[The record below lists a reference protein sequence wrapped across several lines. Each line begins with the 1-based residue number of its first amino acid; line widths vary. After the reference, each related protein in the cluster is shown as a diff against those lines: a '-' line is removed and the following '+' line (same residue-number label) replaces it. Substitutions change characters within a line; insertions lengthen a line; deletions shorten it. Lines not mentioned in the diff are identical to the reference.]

1 MKIYVLGTGNAL
13 RSEFDNTC
21 FLIDAD
27 KKYLIDCPR
36 DYYRKFKQFGID
48 VNDVHDVILTH
59 LHNDHVG
66 NLDDLFMDAHYIQKK
81 KINIYTTKHIFE
93 KLRERAKA
101 GVTDN
106 EPERHYSLED
116 FATLEELS
124 LERVYNN
131 GDIKIDI
138 RDNKH
143 DAGIPTIGLKV
154 NKGGII
160 LGYSSDDDLREN
172 DNFLWDSDIVFHEAA
187 INESSI
193 HTCYKKL
200 ENAVNDGKISKDKL
214 YLIHVPRIFDTELK
228 FAKEG
233 IYDVTNDG
241 ISFLGVKN
249 GIS

>member
-1 MKIYVLGTGNAL
+1 MEIYVLGIGSAL

-21 FLIDAD
+21 FMVNAD

-36 DYYRKFKQFGID
+36 DFYKKFMQFGM
-48 VNDVHDVILTH
+48 NANEVHDIILTH

-66 NLDDLFMDAHYIQKK
+66 NLDDLLLDAHYIQKTK
-81 KINIYTTKHIFE
+81 VNIYTTREIFE

-106 EPERHYSLED
+106 EPDKHYCLED

-124 LERVYNN
+124 FDKAYEN

-138 RDNKH
+138 RANKH

-154 NKGGII
+154 NKNGII
-160 LGYSSDDDLREN
+160 LGYSSDDSLREN
-172 DNFLWDSDIVFHEAA
+172 DNFLWDSDIVFHEAGLTD
-187 INESSI
+187 SQI
-193 HTCYKKL
+193 HTYYKKI
-200 ENAVNDGKISKDKL
+200 EQAVKDGKVPKEKL
-214 YLIHVPRIFDTELK
+214 YLIHIPKYFETELQ

-233 IYDVTNDG
+233 KYEVSKEG
-241 ISFLGVKN
+241 ILFNVNRGEK
-249 GIS
+249 